1 MSRVCTI
8 CSHPQREAID
18 RALAA
23 GQGVRTL
30 ASRYATENG
39 QAVGRQSLQR
49 HRETCLPA
57 SVVEKAGEE
66 ATKAALDVVAQLK
79 AINGASLQILSE
91 SRKANDPETSLKAVD
106 RILRQLE
113 LQAKLLGQIDDRPTI
128 NVLVLPE
135 WLSVRERIIT
145 ALLPYPEAAAAVSE
159 ALQ

>member
-1 MSRVCTI
+1 M
-8 CSHPQREAID
+8 A
-18 RALAA
+18 
-23 GQGVRTL
+23 
-30 ASRYATENG
+30 
-39 QAVGRQSLQR
+39 LQR
-49 HRETCLPA
+49 HKDDHLPA

-145 ALLPYPEAAAAVSE
+145 ALLPFPDARLAVAE
-159 ALQ
+159 ALEGASL